1 MRNLPCQS
9 SHDVSMIPFRNLYD
23 TVYVGTSIKV
33 LGTRDEAMED
43 VCEDTTDEV

>member
-1 MRNLPCQS
+1 MRNLQCQS
-9 SHDVSMIPFRNLYD
+9 SHEVSKIPFRNMSD
-23 TVYVGTSIKV
+23 VGTSIKV